1 VQAESMSF
9 EPGRFDLS
17 PLKLNNMVYLA
28 DFRERRLLTS
38 FGYIILFLFVAVFVA
53 VAMLLTPVVLRM
65 IGLVPKKPN
74 MVKNSTFEC
83 GMETSGKTWV
93 RFNFRY
99 YFYALLFLAL
109 DVLVLFLYPW
119 AIASK
124 QLGYAGLA
132 VISIFI
138 ILVLVGY
145 IYAWKKKVLEW
156 K

>member
-1 VQAESMSF
+1 V
-9 EPGRFDLS
+9 
-17 PLKLNNMVYLA
+17 LA
-28 DFRERRLLTS
+28 DY
-38 FGYIILFLFVAVFVA
+38 GYIVLFMILTVLVAASMV
-53 VAMLLTPVVLRM
+53 LIPVVLRI
-65 IGLVPKKPN
+65 IGIVPKKPN
-74 MVKNSTFEC
+74 KVKNSAFEC

-99 YFYALLFLAL
+99 YFYALMFIAL

-119 AIASK
+119 AVASR

-138 ILVLVGY
+138 VIVFAGY
-145 IYAWKKKVLEW
+145 LYAWKKKVLEW